1 MHIYAVD
8 PEADPVMIKREYGIE
23 LTPLSEV
30 READCVAVLVAHKE
44 FRELSPDTLLSLYKS
59 EKQREG
65 ALPVLLDIKGVYDAS
80 EMKKKGFD
88 YWRL

>member
-1 MHIYAVD
+1 MHCFPFI
-8 PEADPVMIKREYGIE
+8 
-23 LTPLSEV
+23 
-30 READCVAVLVAHKE
+30 
-44 FRELSPDTLLSLYKS
+44 KS

-65 ALPVLLDIKGVYDAS
+65 ALPVLLDVKGVYDAS